1 MPTENCLATH
11 RSVRSAFTL
20 TELLVVI
27 SIIAV
32 ITAALAFVVAGA
44 QERARELRTR
54 SQLQRIESI
63 LQRELQE
70 LLEVRI
76 PVRTPP
82 VGEFA
87 AGLGSH
93 SGVAEGN
100 LPRIQRFW
108 TEARRVD
115 LMYRFPYRRELVQSS
130 QPLSVNRPIINGPGI
145 PAGLPTVGFIRN
157 DNNVGYQRYHS
168 VPTDLLAIR
177 QMRPKS
183 GAPIRTLEAHGVGN
197 STAKT
202 DSAELLYAVLN
213 RIWVDG
219 EPALSLMRQSEI
231 GDTDRD
237 GFPEIVDVWGNPI
250 YFRLEVRVPVV
261 RTSPASPVEGLF
273 NLPLDQY
280 SAWMTQFTT
289 EVNGHTYRPTSFAP
303 EVFTPERIRV
313 VLYSSGVT
321 PAFDPDDANDPRAGV
336 FSVVAN

>member
-1 MPTENCLATH
+1 MPTNYCLTT
-11 RSVRSAFTL
+11 RRPVRSAFTL

-32 ITAALAFVVAGA
+32 ITSALAFVVAGA

-82 VGEFA
+82 VGEFPA
-87 AGLGSH
+87 ALGSH
-93 SGVAEGN
+93 RAIAEGS

-115 LMYRFPYRRELVQSS
+115 LMYRFPYRRELV
-130 QPLSVNRPIINGPGI
+130 LSNRPQTVTRPTTNGP
-145 PAGLPTVGFIRN
+145 GLPTVYFRRN
-157 DNNVGYQRYHS
+157 SGAEDYQPFHS

-177 QMRPKS
+177 QMRPKT
-183 GAPIRTLEAHGVGN
+183 GAPLRTLEAHGMASAGSN
-197 STAKT
+197 AKT
-202 DSAELLYAVLN
+202 DSSELLYAVLN

-219 EPALSLMRQSEI
+219 EPALSLLRQSEI

-250 YFRLEVRVPVV
+250 YFRLEVRVPVL

-280 SAWMTQFTT
+280 SAWMTQFAMNDGQTF
-289 EVNGHTYRPTSFAP
+289 RPTSFTP

-313 VLYSSGVT
+313 ALYSSGVT
-321 PAFDPDDANDPRAGV
+321 PAFDPDNAADPRAYD
-336 FSVVAN
+336 FTVATN